1 VSEALRTWVA
11 IVGIGLTGV
20 VTRMS
25 CLALGERLQLPP
37 LAERALR
44 YAPAAALGAIVV
56 PALIV
61 SGDALDFGL
70 GNHRL
75 PAAIVAGLVMWRT
88 RGMLWALT
96 AGIAV
101 FTLLRLHV

>member
-1 VSEALRTWVA
+1 VSDAFGTWAA

-20 VTRMS
+20 VTRWS
-25 CLALGERLQLPP
+25 CVALGERLQLPP

-44 YAPAAALGAIVV
+44 YAPAAALGAIVA
-56 PALIV
+56 PALLL
-61 SGDALDFGL
+61 SGDALELGV

-75 PAAIVAGLVMWRT
+75 PAALVAGLVMWRT
-88 RGMLWALT
+88 RGMLWALS

-101 FTLLRLHV
+101 FTALRLLF